1 MKLAILIFVCQFHFI
16 CQLMMEEHELIDAI
30 RKKDEKAFRALMQQ
44 YDKMAGRVIL
54 RITGDKDETLDLVQ
68 DVFVTVWEKID
79 TFRED
84 ASVSTWI
91 YRLSVNKALN
101 HLRWK
106 KLRNSLR
113 LTDRKTEEKM
123 KSSTNHTNN
132 DAPGKIEKEEDENV
146 LTKALSLIPATQRA
160 AFILS
165 KGEGLS
171 NPEIAGILHISVSA
185 VESLNFRA
193 KQSLSKIL
201 FSYFN
206 DKLK

>member
-16 CQLMMEEHELIDAI
+16 CQLMMKEHELIDAI

-68 DVFVTVWEKID
+68 DVFVTIWEKID

-113 LTDRKTEEKM
+113 LTVRKTEEMM

-132 DAPGKIEKEEDENV
+132 DAPGKIEREEDENV

-193 KQSLSKIL
+193 KHSLSKIL
-201 FSYFN
+201 FSYYN

>member
-1 MKLAILIFVCQFHFI
+1 MATPIFVCQFHFLI
-16 CQLMMEEHELIDAI
+16 YPLMMEERELIDAI
-30 RKKDEKAFRALMQQ
+30 RKKDEKAFRTLMQQ
-44 YDKMAGRVIL
+44 YDTMAGRVIL
-54 RITGDKDETLDLVQ
+54 RITSDKDETRDLVQ
-68 DVFVTVWEKID
+68 EVFITVWEKID
-79 TFRED
+79 NFRED

-113 LTDRKTEEKM
+113 LTDRKTEEKL
-123 KSSTNHTNN
+123 KSSPIRTNN
-132 DAPGKIEKEEDENV
+132 DAPGKMEREEDENV
-146 LTKALSLIPATQRA
+146 LSKALSLIPANQRA

-171 NPEIAGILHISVSA
+171 NPEIAAILHISISA

-201 FSYFN
+201 FSYYN
-206 DKLK
+206 DKFN